1 MCRMSVNV
9 DKQKKEAVKAV
20 LKKRGFTMEDAID
33 MYFDAII
40 EDNDIPEKIGLDVVY
55 GPYDSVDELRAA
67 LNV

>member
-55 GPYDSVDELRAA
+55 GHTTQSMS
-67 LNV
+67 